1 MLFYML
7 IMNNY
12 LRRLD
17 YGICF
22 LPDTLELV
30 LPCVLVQWTQIGLKE
45 PMVMQE
51 NKKKSREQQ

>member
-30 LPCVLVQWTQIGLKE
+30 LPCVLVQ
-45 PMVMQE
+45 
-51 NKKKSREQQ
+51 